1 MQIQVY
7 RGIQYKNKPNSIQD
21 IHHNIKL
28 IYRGVFC
35 RKYNSTTI
43 NKNIL
48 EMCYRGTSYKK
59 S

>member
-7 RGIQYKNKPNSIQD
+7 RGIQYTKNPEFIQD
-21 IHHNIKL
+21 IFQNIRL

-35 RKYNSTTI
+35 RKNNSTAI
-43 NKNIL
+43 NKNNF

-59 S
+59 N